1 MSDQIDVEQIK
12 EEVETR
18 IKRVE
23 TLKEEYKAKY
33 EEMKDIEKQV
43 TIEAGAIS
51 ALQSIMQTQEQ
62 SEGDDK

>member
-1 MSDQIDVEQIK
+1 MSNQIDVEQVK

-18 IKRVE
+18 IKRIE
-23 TLKEEYKAKY
+23 SLKADYKAKY

-51 ALQSIMQTQEQ
+51 ALQSIMQTQEKT
-62 SEGDDK
+62 EGDSE